1 MTRVGTRIV
10 KAVSSPAP
18 VSPLCRAPT
27 PTQTT
32 VRLTPPKNMHLQL
45 QTLPPQTISL
55 RPKSNIHMPQL
66 VTLTTHLNEAI
77 KITTSTFDVPPNPSF
92 LKAQLRLLSDLIS
105 DSISILK
112 GQPPDDGLDTSWT
125 VQSCA
130 SEHLEPDPG
139 PGLSCHFTLCE
150 SLIILTIRSL
160 EPAHAPVA
168 LGTKLGLAIGAVR
181 RIEHDEAG
189 AVFDY
194 VHHASDPLDRPP
206 IPPHPARG
214 PEDPPPETPHR
225 GGVVMTSTP
234 ERITPGQY
242 TPVVVREKVRVE
254 TGDPKLM
261 SLLAKLN
268 SLGATLARVEENL
281 GVILEN
287 KGPR

>member
-1 MTRVGTRIV
+1 
-10 KAVSSPAP
+10 
-18 VSPLCRAPT
+18 
-27 PTQTT
+27 
-32 VRLTPPKNMHLQL
+32 
-45 QTLPPQTISL
+45 
-55 RPKSNIHMPQL
+55 MPQL

-105 DSISILK
+105 DSITLLK
-112 GQPPDDGLDTSWT
+112 GHPPEGDDSIDTSWT

-139 PGLSCHFTLCE
+139 PGLACHFTLCE
-150 SLIILTIRSL
+150 SLIILTIRVL

-181 RIEHDEAG
+181 RVEHDEAG
-189 AVFDY
+189 MVFDY
-194 VHHASDPLDRPP
+194 VHHASDPADSPP

-214 PEDPPPETPHR
+214 PDDEPPDTPHR
-225 GGVVMTSTP
+225 GPVVMTRTP
-234 ERITPGQY
+234 ERITTGEY

-268 SLGATLARVEENL
+268 SLASTLARVEENL
-281 GVILEN
+281 GIVLAN
-287 KGPR
+287 RGPR